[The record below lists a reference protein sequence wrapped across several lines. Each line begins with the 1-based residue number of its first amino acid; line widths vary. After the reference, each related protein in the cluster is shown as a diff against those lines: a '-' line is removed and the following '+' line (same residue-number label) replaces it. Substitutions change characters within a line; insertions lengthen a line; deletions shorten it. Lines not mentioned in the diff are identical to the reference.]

1 MINFTTQYVNELY
14 SANYFGEDFDAE
26 STQSVWL
33 EEMSA
38 LGFEVGNEYDEDSF
52 DEAAQTALENTNNL
66 EQVKAS
72 LSTTEDNL
80 LTVLTFGEANPIAF
94 HGSGDC
100 IKDLQ
105 KRYDGIADCLRY
117 EEVESAANQLVAL
130 RLAEWKGNQWLYATS
145 KGIAIGEL
153 D

>member
-1 MINFTTQYVNELY
+1 M
-14 SANYFGEDFDAE
+14 
-26 STQSVWL
+26 
-33 EEMSA
+33 
-38 LGFEVGNEYDEDSF
+38 
-52 DEAAQTALENTNNL
+52 NTNNL
-66 EQVKAS
+66 EQIRDS
-72 LSTTEDNL
+72 LSTAQDNL

-105 KRYDGIADCLRY
+105 RRYDGIADCLRY
-117 EEVESAANQLVAL
+117 EEVETAANQLVDL

-145 KGIAIGEL
+145 KGIAMGEL